1 MAVFVGDLWN
11 TMEKTLNSIAQ
22 DVSDSDPKKEFMRR
36 IFDEDTSMKAFETD
50 LEMGGP
56 GLASLKP
63 EGEEMTTG
71 DLTEGTLT
79 RYMHRTYALR
89 LIISEEAMEDTQY
102 KQVLQLGRRLKRAAK
117 KTVEYDA
124 GLFMA
129 RGFNT
134 SYPLADGQPL
144 WSASHTLPAG
154 GTYSTL
160 LSTATAASLAG
171 LIEMETEVRRQVD
184 HQGLIAGLMI
194 EAVMCPVDQWPVWC
208 GILNSAYN
216 PEPGQFN
223 EINVV
228 KKDMSVKEAIATP
241 FWTGTSTNWAVKTDA
256 EQGFK
261 WFWRRKMQ
269 NRTWVENSQM
279 FAHYAIT
286 YRSSRGVTDARCTYG
301 SQA

>member
-1 MAVFVGDLWN
+1 
-11 TMEKTLNSIAQ
+11 MEKTLNSIAQ

-36 IFDEDTSMKAFETD
+36 YFDEQSSSKARETD

-63 EGEEMTTG
+63 EGEEMTIG
-71 DLTEGTLT
+71 SMQEGNLTI
-79 RYMHRTYALR
+79 YMHRTYALR
-89 LIISEEAMEDTQY
+89 LIISDEAMEDTRY
-102 KQVLQLGRRLKRAAK
+102 AEVLQLARRLKRAAK

-124 GLFMA
+124 GLFLS
-129 RGFNT
+129 RGFDTN
-134 SYPLADGQPL
+134 YPLADSQPL
-144 WSASHTLPAG
+144 WSASHTLPGG
-154 GTYSTL
+154 GTYSNI
-160 LSTATAASLAG
+160 LSTATAASLGG

-194 EAVMCPVDQWPVWC
+194 EAVICPVDQWPVWC

-261 WFWRRKMQ
+261 WFWRRRMR
-269 NRTWVENSQM
+269 NNTWVENSQTL
-279 FAHYAIT
+279 AHYAIT
-286 YRSSRGVTDARCTYG
+286 YRSSRGVTDARCTFG